1 MWGSSAPMRCRSQTR
16 RRPWCRAA
24 RGPGRGRTGRG
35 RSSRRA
41 CLAGA
46 RWPGPP
52 PPAAA
57 RCRDS
62 REPTGMP
69 GSGSWEI
76 WERGKYTNTAQTM
89 ECHRLNTCHPNLL
102 ENRTNTRVCV
112 DNVVRVPNN
121 SMNKDSQHCIVISAS
136 TTEQKMTYSDPSP
149 SDSAPLSW
157 HRNVIFPWSI
167 HQIIIPSSWV
177 IQFKCT
183 QAEDFFLVQ
192 KTVKYQASVGE
203 LAQELYMLM

>member
-1 MWGSSAPMRCRSQTR
+1 MWGSSAPRRCRSPTR
-16 RRPWCRAA
+16 RRRRLWCRAS

-62 REPTGMP
+62 LEPAGMP

-76 WERGKYTNTAQTM
+76 WEVNTQHRQWNVIVWIHVTQTY
-89 ECHRLNTCHPNLL
+89 L
-102 ENRTNTRVCV
+102 
-112 DNVVRVPNN
+112 
-121 SMNKDSQHCIVISAS
+121 K
-136 TTEQKMTYSDPSP
+136 TEQTLASVWTMLFVFLTIQWTKIPNIVSWSVPAQLSKKWPTLTPP
-149 SDSAPLSW
+149 LQIPAPVSW

-183 QAEDFFLVQ
+183 QA
-192 KTVKYQASVGE
+192 
-203 LAQELYMLM
+203 